1 MLTVYPIRGS
11 THLSF
16 HSQKWAKRNF
26 VHIRA
31 FLGKQVM
38 RRKEVINR
46 GILFWFNTPNCRSR
60 EIVTNLWQAIF
71 GCRLRVS
78 CYVWLK
84 DSEKLYQRTGKIK
97 LRKPHI
103 FNKITNCNFNTLLKF
118 IFPLTFL
125 HQLKSLVF
133 AFLLGLLRYTT
144 DTFIHSVPGK
154 QQKGSPVKN
163 FVIFFDKLNQ

>member
-16 HSQKWAKRNF
+16 HFQKWVKRNF

-118 IFPLTFL
+118 IFPLTTSTKITGLCLSVRFVEIHDGHL
-125 HQLKSLVF
+125 YSLRTWKT
-133 AFLLGLLRYTT
+133 AKRKPSQELCY
-144 DTFIHSVPGK
+144 
-154 QQKGSPVKN
+154 
-163 FVIFFDKLNQ
+163 IF